1 MPYLAPNPEHIVPV
15 SPAGSSKAVA
25 TVMMPPPIDFDDEE
39 EPPRIPTV
47 VLDVDEIADD
57 MAARMATSLLGHVL
71 FLKGQ
76 IPFPVQQLARLKG
89 KSNPRA
95 TKLRMAFMESF
106 DLLSSHFDSSFSA
119 LSTAFARHGMKA
131 PSPLSE
137 LRKPKSPRR
146 GYLAL
151 LVGPSV
157 GTAKAKVIL
166 GLDGL
171 ESKVWGLRD
180 DEANEDESEES
191 EEEDELEE
199 SEDDE
204 DDAEEPEESESEGED
219 ADEGEVEDEAATSE
233 GEDRLSAEN
242 EPPAPA
248 PKPPSP
254 PPSYAFSQTQ
264 QALQKAERLLSRAL
278 AGSDALANELSP
290 TQTHIMMRAPRR
302 FSHPSWVPMQNA
314 TQALEN
320 TLPEFLFE
328 SGVVPEPTDA
338 KKKPNKKASKV
349 EGVWVSARGGLTP
362 NYMEPEGGTEED
374 DMIWYAWDGKLVGF
388 ADW

>member
-1 MPYLAPNPEHIVPV
+1 
-15 SPAGSSKAVA
+15 
-25 TVMMPPPIDFDDEE
+25 
-39 EPPRIPTV
+39 
-47 VLDVDEIADD
+47 
-57 MAARMATSLLGHVL
+57 
-71 FLKGQ
+71 
-76 IPFPVQQLARLKG
+76 
-89 KSNPRA
+89 
-95 TKLRMAFMESF
+95 MESF

-180 DEANEDESEES
+180 DEVEEDESEES
-191 EEEDELEE
+191 EDEDELEE
-199 SEDDE
+199 SEDE
-204 DDAEEPEESESEGED
+204 EEEAEEPEESESEGEEED
-219 ADEGEVEDEAATSE
+219 AGEDEEAASE
-233 GEDRLSAEN
+233 GEERLSAEN

-264 QALQKAERLLSRAL
+264 QALQKADRLLSRAL
-278 AGSDALANELSP
+278 AGSDALANELCMVCSP
-290 TQTHIMMRAPRR
+290 
-302 FSHPSWVPMQNA
+302 N
-314 TQALEN
+314 ALEH
-320 TLPEFLFE
+320 
-328 SGVVPEPTDA
+328 
-338 KKKPNKKASKV
+338 
-349 EGVWVSARGGLTP
+349 
-362 NYMEPEGGTEED
+362 
-374 DMIWYAWDGKLVGF
+374 
-388 ADW
+388 